1 MQGLENRLG
10 LQLKQQNNELMKI
23 STKVDSIAHK
33 QLNAIVARYDKLIMR
48 YNSESEKIERNEPN
62 MDTVEAL
69 IMDMRSFLKEISLAV
84 SSDDEGKE
92 VLLNLI
98 VGMIPSYAQLTVEF
112 LKTYYMNENRL
123 HKNYEM
129 I

>member
-1 MQGLENRLG
+1 M
-10 LQLKQQNNELMKI
+10 LQA
-23 STKVDSIAHK
+23 T
-33 QLNAIVARYDKLIMR
+33 RYDKLIMR

-69 IMDMRSFLKEISLAV
+69 IMDMRSFLKEISLDV